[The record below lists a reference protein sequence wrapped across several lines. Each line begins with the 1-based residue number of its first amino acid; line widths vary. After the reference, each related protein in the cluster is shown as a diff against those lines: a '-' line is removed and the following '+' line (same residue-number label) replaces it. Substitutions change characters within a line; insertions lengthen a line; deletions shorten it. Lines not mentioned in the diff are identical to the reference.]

1 MLIGTFSKD
10 ILPHKSVTGSNG
22 VWKII
27 LMRIMMRMINILGRR
42 PQVVLI
48 GRSGLRNG
56 FYSLG
61 TSVINEL

>member
-10 ILPHKSVTGSNG
+10 ILPHKSVTGSSD

-27 LMRIMMRMINILGRR
+27 LTRIMMRMINILGRR
-42 PQVVLI
+42 PLVVLI

-56 FYSLG
+56 SVNLG
-61 TSVINEL
+61 RNRNVK